1 PSPPG
6 RKHRPPD
13 RGPADLDQFEA
24 PLGKLPHLIRLSK
37 APSLPCP
44 LFPPRRFE
52 IGQPTARLD
61 TGNQE
66 EVYRAGSVGARE
78 SYGLNSLSLDHLIR
92 PLQERRRD
100 RQPDGLGSRSRRPS
114 GMPAPL
120 PRTCGSS
127 AATTNWTISW
137 IR

>member
-24 PLGKLPHLIRLSK
+24 PLGKRSHLIRLSK

-78 SYGLNSLSLDHLIR
+78 SHGLNRDFRYRPRSLS
-92 PLQERRRD
+92 
-100 RQPDGLGSRSRRPS
+100 SRAAGRTRVASRLLWELN
-114 GMPAPL
+114 GTL
-120 PRTCGSS
+120 PVSTATLLS
-127 AATTNWTISW
+127 A
-137 IR
+137 R